1 MNKTYYDGPV
11 KNTDRSLEELE
22 KDIQKEKE
30 RCEKLNSYDIYKI
43 SEYASNQFASGKY
56 DEA

>member
-30 RCEKLNSYDIYKI
+30 RCEKLNSWEDA
-43 SEYASNQFASGKY
+43 E
-56 DEA
+56 